1 MTSNGINYEIKERS
15 ATEVTLQ
22 VTVEPP
28 IVRNEIDTIYSRYG
42 REVEIPGFRKGH
54 VPRGLLD
61 SRFGREM
68 FLEEAQKELTEEHLP
83 KALSELSLHPVTLPQ
98 AKTISFEESEPFV
111 FEASFSVLPQFDL
124 PVYRGIEL
132 TVEPVK
138 EVTDDSVHAA
148 VEEIRRQYGT
158 LSSKKGDLIT
168 DGDIVHVQEGEEE
181 WDTRAE
187 MGNPVTEKLIGHK
200 IGETVKIELDLPGSK
215 PVHTSLSILGLK
227 EIVLPEVD
235 DELAKDAGFES
246 LVALEVDVTEKLK
259 QAHVAKRERVIKVN
273 LLDHLIDQV
282 EIPLPQALVEEVA
295 EEEFERLKK
304 NLSHPRSPLS
314 FEDYL
319 DKHERR
325 EEEVRADYREIVTR
339 RIRHELLL
347 KKIAEKEEIAIEDEE
362 LERIATEE
370 AASKGEAPLRFI
382 ARLKAEERWDDYR
395 TEKVNERVLDL
406 LYQKAQLTK
415 EEK

>member
-28 IVRNEIDTIYSRYG
+28 IVRNGIDTIYSRYG

-54 VPRGLLD
+54 VPRSLLD

-68 FLEEAQKELTEEHLP
+68 FLEEALKELTEEH
-83 KALSELSLHPVTLPQ
+83 
-98 AKTISFEESEPFV
+98 
-111 FEASFSVLPQFDL
+111 LPQFDL

-132 TVEPVK
+132 TVRPTL
-138 EVTDDSVHAA
+138 EVTDDSVQAA
-148 VEEIRRQYGT
+148 LEEIRRQYGT
-158 LSSKKGDLIT
+158 LSSKEGELIT

-187 MGNPVTEKLIGHK
+187 AGNPVTEKLIGHK
-200 IGETVKIELDLPGSK
+200 TGETVKIELDLPGSK

-246 LVALEVDVTEKLK
+246 LLALKADIEEKLK
-259 QAHVAKRERVIKVN
+259 QAHAAKRERAIKVD

-319 DKHERR
+319 DKREKS
-325 EEEVRADYREIVTR
+325 EEEVRTDYREIVIR
-339 RIRHELLL
+339 RIRRELLL

-382 ARLKAEERWDDYR
+382 ARLKAEEHWDDYR
-395 TEKVNERVLDL
+395 TEKVNERVLEI
-406 LYQKAQLTK
+406 LYQEAQLTK

>member
-1 MTSNGINYEIKERS
+1 MTSDGINYEIKERS

-22 VTVEPP
+22 VTVESP

-42 REVEIPGFRKGH
+42 REVEVPGFRKGH

-61 SRFGREM
+61 SRFGHEM

-83 KALSELSLHPVTLPQ
+83 KALSELSLHPVTPPQ
-98 AKTISFEESEPFV
+98 VKTISFEESEPFV

-124 PVYRGIEL
+124 PAYRGIEL
-132 TVEPVK
+132 TVKPVQ
-138 EVTDDSVHAA
+138 EVTDDDVHAA
-148 VEEIRRQYGT
+148 LEEIRRQYGT
-158 LSSKKGDLIT
+158 LSTKEGELIT

-181 WDTRAE
+181 WNTRAE
-187 MGNPVTEKLIGHK
+187 TGNSVTEKLIGHK
-200 IGETVKIELDLPGSK
+200 IGETVKIELDLPESK

-235 DELAKDAGFES
+235 DELAKDAGFEG
-246 LVALEVDVTEKLK
+246 LAALKTDVKEKLK
-259 QAHVAKRERVIKVN
+259 QAHAAKREQAIKVG

-295 EEEFERLKK
+295 EEEFKRLKK

-314 FEDYL
+314 FKDYL
-319 DKHERR
+319 DEREKS
-325 EEEVRADYREIVTR
+325 EEEVRTDYREIVTR
-339 RIRHELLL
+339 RIRRELLL
-347 KKIAEKEEIAIEDEE
+347 KKIAEKEEVLIEDEE

-395 TEKVNERVLDL
+395 TEKVNERVLEI
-406 LYQKAQLTK
+406 LYREAQLTK